1 MTRLLL
7 KIESSQKKLSI
18 ISFSFF
24 SAWLLSVPFEGQ
36 ILYARINNSGVDKE
50 LLFILAIFA
59 NFLGLFICGFFVKRQ
74 DSAKVTMI
82 ISLVVCITGSLIFF
96 LPFSMLWYLAITAIS
111 FFSGLLVASWGFY
124 YKAYS
129 ELKDRFKTAADVII
143 YSNILMIFLSVLT
156 TITSAFIALGTSI
169 VLLIAALLLTFR
181 LDGRPNDKASKTIRS
196 AEQNSVSSLIL
207 KPLLFLYVFILII
220 TINSGLM
227 YRVVNPVFD
236 YLAPLTNYYWAIP
249 YILALVIL
257 RNLPKRFNQS
267 YILYIALAMVGLAFI
282 AFMRLDRSFASYLVI
297 DTLMLGAF
305 GIFDLFWWSVLGGF
319 LDYSKM
325 PARIFGVGLS
335 MNVMGIFLGGIIAK
349 RFIGIESDYATT
361 SVIALIVIFIV
372 LIMLPLLNTQLT
384 RVLRNHV
391 FLNHLDS
398 RVESEQQK
406 TFAESEL
413 DKQLT
418 EKEKEVVQLLLRGY
432 TYKGISEKLHISENT
447 MKFHIKNIYQ
457 KLHINNK
464 MELIRM
470 FSDNKK

>member
-1 MTRLLL
+1 MTKLLL
-7 KIESSQKKLSI
+7 GIGLRQKRLSI
-18 ISFSFF
+18 ISFTLF

-82 ISLVVCITGSLIFF
+82 ISLVVCIAGSLIFF
-96 LPFSMLWYLAITAIS
+96 LPFSMLWYLAIVNIS
-111 FFSGLLVASWGFY
+111 FFAGLLIASWGFY

-129 ELKDRFKTAADVII
+129 EFKDRFKTAADVII

-156 TITSAFIALGTSI
+156 TITTAFIALGTSI
-169 VLLIAALLLTFR
+169 VLLIAALLLVFR
-181 LDGRPNDKASKTIRS
+181 LDDHPIDRVSKAIKSV
-196 AEQNSVSSLIL
+196 EQNSVSSSIL
-207 KPLLFLYVFILII
+207 KPLLFLYIFILII

-227 YRVVNPVFD
+227 YRVVSPAFE
-236 YLAPLTNYYWAIP
+236 YLAPLTNYYWAMP

-257 RNLPKRFNQS
+257 RNLPRKFNQS

-282 AFMRLDRSFASYLVI
+282 AFMRLDSSFVSYLII

-305 GIFDLFWWSVLGGF
+305 GVFDLFWWSVLGGF

-325 PARIFGVGLS
+325 PAQIFGVGLS

-349 RFIGIESDYATT
+349 RFIVIDNDYITI

-372 LIMLPLLNTQLT
+372 LIMLPILNTLLT
-384 RVLRNHV
+384 KVLRNHV

-398 RVESEQQK
+398 RDESEQQK

-432 TYKGISEKLHISENT
+432 TYKGISGKLHISENT

-470 FSDNKK
+470 FSDDKR